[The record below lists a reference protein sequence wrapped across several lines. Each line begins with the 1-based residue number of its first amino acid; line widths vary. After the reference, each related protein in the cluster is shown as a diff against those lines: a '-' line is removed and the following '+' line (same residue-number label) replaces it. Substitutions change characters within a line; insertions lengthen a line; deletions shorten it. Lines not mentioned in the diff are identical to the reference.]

1 MSELPPIPN
10 SNQHSANVCPL
21 CEKEIQKKSALYG
34 VTVCKKC
41 NRSFVG
47 KRQFAIVIDG
57 LIIYLAISPIYILGL
72 PPLVEIF
79 IVFLWYIV
87 AFPFKDA
94 FNGQSLGKKLFGLKV
109 IDKQNGAPISIKQSI
124 IRNCFWG
131 IPYKGLNANDI
142 SFYLN
147 NSEKPNLKIRKIA
160 NARNFLITTILVHL
174 LLIY

>member
-79 IVFLWYIV
+79 IIFLWYIV

-131 IPYKGLNANDI
+131 IPYISYITGLICLIQSYKGPRLGDSWANSKVIWSKYADR
-142 SFYLN
+142 SPFA
-147 NSEKPNLKIRKIA
+147 SES
-160 NARNFLITTILVHL
+160 
-174 LLIY
+174 